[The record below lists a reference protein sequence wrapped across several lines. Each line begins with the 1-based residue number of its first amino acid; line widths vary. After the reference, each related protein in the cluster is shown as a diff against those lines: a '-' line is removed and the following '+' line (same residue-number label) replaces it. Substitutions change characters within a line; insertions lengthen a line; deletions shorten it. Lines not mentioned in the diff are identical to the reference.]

1 LTDACQHNL
10 YYEYIEISYLYD
22 NIKKLS
28 LSQKKKIL
36 PKLSPLKGKPLSIGE
51 GNTPLIRIENFLSL
65 CKKHQVFVKNEAQ
78 NPTGSFKDRESSL
91 VVSKAKELGYKK
103 VSVVSSG
110 NAALSAA
117 VYGNKVDIECE
128 CFVPKNTSRAKKQML
143 KLYSARFHLIDGDY
157 ETIYRKVVDNPPQ
170 NSWNITGGQNIF
182 REEGSKKIAYE
193 IWQEIGVPDVILIPI
208 GNGGLLSAVYKGFK
222 ELKELGLTNKLP
234 QLIGVQVKNA
244 SPIKIA
250 LERDKD
256 FVILEHVPD
265 SIAEGV
271 IARESYCSPKVI
283 RAIKE
288 TKGLMI
294 EVTES
299 EIIKALKDI
308 ITIESLTPEP
318 TSATV
323 YAALK
328 KLHLNENDKQKIVC
342 IQTGN
347 GMQHLNEIVEVVSG
361 F

>member
-1 LTDACQHNL
+1 
-10 YYEYIEISYLYD
+10 
-22 NIKKLS
+22 
-28 LSQKKKIL
+28 
-36 PKLSPLKGKPLSIGE
+36 
-51 GNTPLIRIENFLSL
+51 
-65 CKKHQVFVKNEAQ
+65 
-78 NPTGSFKDRESSL
+78 
-91 VVSKAKELGYKK
+91 
-103 VSVVSSG
+103 
-110 NAALSAA
+110 
-117 VYGNKVDIECE
+117 
-128 CFVPKNTSRAKKQML
+128 
-143 KLYSARFHLIDGDY
+143 
-157 ETIYRKVVDNPPQ
+157 
-170 NSWNITGGQNIF
+170 
-182 REEGSKKIAYE
+182 
-193 IWQEIGVPDVILIPI
+193 
-208 GNGGLLSAVYKGFK
+208 VYKGFK